1 MVHPLDIYA
10 IASRRISDLDPI
22 VATMC
27 AMHMKFCR
35 DAGIE
40 LMLTSTYRNKKAQDE
55 LYAMGRTA
63 PGYIVTDAVG
73 GESFHNYKVAYDVVP
88 IVAGKAMWDEEH
100 PSWKIV
106 GFLGKEAG
114 LDWAGDWKRSRE
126 YAHFQYTGG
135 LTIADF
141 QAGKTLQS
149 LRASE

>member
-1 MVHPLDIYA
+1 MVYPLDMYA

-22 VATMC
+22 VAAKC

-40 LMLTSTYRNKKAQDE
+40 LMLTSTYRNIKAQDE
-55 LYAMGRTA
+55 LYAQGRTA
-63 PGYIVTDAVG
+63 PGRIVTNAQG
-73 GESFHNYKVAYDVVP
+73 GQSFHNYKVAYDVVP
-88 IVAGKAMWDEEH
+88 LVSGKAMWDAEH

-106 GFLGKEAG
+106 GYLGKEAG
-114 LDWAGDWKRSRE
+114 LEWAGEWKRFRE
-126 YAHFQYTGG
+126 FPHFQYTGG